1 MIHKLYNLS
10 YVCIYHMLY
19 MKPFFT
25 GAVEAYEFFEGR
37 LPYKTMIKE
46 EIKIHPAPIE
56 DKIYIPWSFSMIGFR
71 PRLPRVVKIV
81 MHEIAA

>member
-1 MIHKLYNLS
+1 MLHT
-10 YVCIYHMLY
+10 VCMYHMLY